1 MLLKNASMTFPK
13 LNNLF
18 TAAALII
25 AVAAFNFKATA
36 QIKYCKGYV
45 LLLTGDTLKGEIKK
59 NVKKEFDNFNRAAY
73 RASEGAVIKTFK
85 ADKCKEYCIEG
96 VTFVSRNIDGEQ
108 VFVKRLVQGNVNLYE
123 AQIEVLQMN
132 ELKVKS
138 DYYME
143 KEAGEF
149 VKIKSGKFKKQITDA
164 MGDNEEIVKGLE
176 EKKYD
181 YDNIVELFNTYNKSA
196 RN

>member
-1 MLLKNASMTFPK
+1 MAAVTATILFFNANAS
-13 LNNLF
+13 
-18 TAAALII
+18 
-25 AVAAFNFKATA
+25 A
-36 QIKYCKGYV
+36 QIKYYKGYV
-45 LLLTGDTLKGEIKK
+45 LLLNGDTLKGEIKK
-59 NVKKEFDNFNRAAY
+59 NLKKEFDNYNRAAF
-73 RASEGAVIKTFK
+73 RKAEGSEIKTFR
-85 ADKCKEYCIEG
+85 ADKIKEYCVDG
-96 VTFVSRNIDGEQ
+96 VTFVSRNVDGEQ
-108 VFVKRLVQGNVNLYE
+108 VFVKRLSKGNVNLYE

-164 MGDNEEIVKGLE
+164 MGDNEDIVKGLE

-181 YDNIVELFNTYNKSA
+181 YDNIVELFNTYNKQSI
-196 RN
+196 N